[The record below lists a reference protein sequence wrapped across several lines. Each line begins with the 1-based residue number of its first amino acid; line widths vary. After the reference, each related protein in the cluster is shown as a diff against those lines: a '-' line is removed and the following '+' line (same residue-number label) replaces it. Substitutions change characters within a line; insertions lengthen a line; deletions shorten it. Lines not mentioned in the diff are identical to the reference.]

1 MWEESLLE
9 ANGFQKEIGSCDG
22 RYFLLLGGGGGGGSG
37 KKPCTLGKFPKKQLA
52 VCTHKNSTQ
61 NYSILHT
68 YIYRPNGVYDYSI
81 IIDNYQ
87 ECFISRANFAI
98 FLFPGMLDY
107 IIQIPAVTKHVYNHI
122 ATIIKNR
129 RR

>member
-22 RYFLLLGGGGGGGSG
+22 RYFLLLGGGGSG

-52 VCTHKNSTQ
+52 VCTHKNSTH
-61 NYSILHT
+61 NSILYT
-68 YIYRPNGVYDYSI
+68 YRPNGVYDYSI

-107 IIQIPAVTKHVYNHI
+107 IIQIPAVTKHVYTHN
-122 ATIIKNR
+122 NNN
-129 RR
+129 